1 MSFFS
6 QLMALPHATAYARPI
21 GIPAAKLA
29 PVASPKKPA
38 VAVAAAAAAPL
49 KMATARLT
57 KDERKKQE
65 REEDK
70 ARVSDFLGEARSVK
84 EVRDFL
90 RSRVEM
96 LST

>member
-38 VAVAAAAAAPL
+38 VAVAAVAAAPL
-49 KMATARLT
+49 KMATARPT

>member
-6 QLMALPHATAYARPI
+6 QLMALPHATAFARPI
-21 GIPAAKLA
+21 GILPAKLA
-29 PVASPKKPA
+29 PVSAGKAPKKPA
-38 VAVAAAAAAPL
+38 VAVAAPAP

-70 ARVSDFLGEARSVK
+70 SRVSDFLGEARSVK
-84 EVRDFL
+84 EVREFL

-96 LST
+96 LSA

>member
-21 GIPAAKLA
+21 GVPAAKLA
-29 PVASPKKPA
+29 PVASGKAPKKP
-38 VAVAAAAAAPL
+38 VLAAAAPAP

-90 RSRVEM
+90 RLRVEM

>member
-29 PVASPKKPA
+29 PVASGKAPKKPA
-38 VAVAAAAAAPL
+38 VAVAAAPP
-49 KMATARLT
+49 KMATARPT

-70 ARVSDFLGEARSVK
+70 SRVSDFLGEARSVK

>member
-1 MSFFS
+1 
-6 QLMALPHATAYARPI
+6 MALPHATAYARPI

-29 PVASPKKPA
+29 PVSAPVSAPKKP
-38 VAVAAAAAAPL
+38 VLAAAAPAP

-70 ARVSDFLGEARSVK
+70 SRVSDFLGEARSVK
-84 EVRDFL
+84 EVREFL

-96 LST
+96 LSA